1 MFCICEYQYL
11 GVGEAHSSLYDS
23 ILQGGVDVAKIIV
36 ADKMAPD
43 GIDYLKSKGFEVD
56 TPFGISHDELL
67 EVIEK
72 YDAIIVRSATKVK
85 KDIIDRA
92 KNLKV
97 AGRAGNGIDNIDVA
111 ECTKRGIYVV
121 NTPEGNTMAA
131 AEMGVAMAFSIFRN
145 IPQAHLAAKNKDF
158 RRNKFVGEELDG
170 KVAGVIGVGKIG
182 SIVARKLC
190 GVGMKV
196 VGYDPYASDDRFKQL
211 GIDRCETLEDLLK
224 VSDLITLHIPK
235 SPQNA
240 NLIGENELK
249 LCKKGV
255 RIVNCARGGMINE
268 KALYDAIVSGHVA
281 AAALDVQEVE
291 PNFTKK
297 PEEQDYW
304 NPLLEL
310 DNVVFTPHLGA
321 STKEA
326 SYNVSIGV
334 AKLVEG
340 VLYGELVPA
349 VNMTPVSGDVKEL
362 RPYTDLAEKLGSIY
376 YQAEKERVVK
386 IEVIYS
392 GDVTQMPTKPITLS
406 AIKGF
411 LQSAGD
417 PDVNYINAELKLKE
431 LGVQLVESKSSNLE
445 KYTNLI
451 TVKFITNK
459 KEQSVSGTVFAKDVI
474 RIVDFFGYKLDFE
487 PTPHVIALQNVDVPG
502 IIGKVGTLLGENN
515 INIAAMQWSRN
526 RRGEK
531 AVSFVSVDAEV
542 SKEILNK
549 LLLIEGILK
558 ASSLHL

>member
-1 MFCICEYQYL
+1 M
-11 GVGEAHSSLYDS
+11 A
-23 ILQGGVDVAKIIV
+23 AKIIV
-36 ADKMAPD
+36 TDKMAPD
-43 GIDYLKSKGFEVD
+43 GIEYLKSKGFEVD

-85 KDIIDRA
+85 KDVIEKA

-97 AGRAGNGIDNIDVA
+97 AGRAGNGIDNIDVD
-111 ECTKRGIYVV
+111 ECTRRGIYVV
-121 NTPEGNTMAA
+121 NTPEGNIMAA

-158 RRNKFVGEELDG
+158 RRNKFVGEELEG
-170 KVAGVIGVGKIG
+170 KTAGIIGIGKIG
-182 SIVARKLC
+182 SIVARKLI
-190 GVGMKV
+190 GIGMTV
-196 VGYDPYASDDRFKQL
+196 VGYDPYASDDKFTQL
-211 GIDRCETLEDLLK
+211 GIARCETLEEMLK
-224 VSDLITLHIPK
+224 VADLITLHIPK
-235 SPQNA
+235 SPQNTG
-240 NLIGENELK
+240 LIGEKELA

-255 RIVNCARGGMINE
+255 RIVNVARGGMIDE
-268 KALYDAIVSGHVA
+268 KALYNAIVDGQVA
-281 AAALDVQEVE
+281 AAALDVQNVE

-297 PEEQDYW
+297 PEDQDYW
-304 NPLLEL
+304 NPLLDL

-326 SYNVSIGV
+326 NYNVSIGV

-340 VLYGELVPA
+340 VLNGELVPA
-349 VNMTPVSGDVKEL
+349 VNMAPVTGDITEL
-362 RPYTDLAEKLGSIY
+362 KPYIELAEKLGSIH
-376 YQAEKERVVK
+376 YQAEKDRVTK
-386 IEVIYS
+386 IEITYS
-392 GDVTQMPTKPITLS
+392 GDVSQMPTKPITLS
-406 AIKGF
+406 AVKGF

-431 LGVQLVESKSSNLE
+431 LGVKLVESKSSHLE

-451 TVKFITNK
+451 TVKYTTRN
-459 KEQSVSGTVFAKDVI
+459 KEQSVSGTVFAKDVV
-474 RIVDFFGYKLDFE
+474 RIVDFFGYQLDFE
-487 PTPHVIALQNVDVPG
+487 PTPHVIALQNMDVPG

-526 RRGEK
+526 RRRDK

-542 SKEILNK
+542 SNEVLQE
-549 LLLIEGILK
+549 LLKIDGILK